1 MSNYYYLDMTH
12 TVLLPVLYCINAELR
27 EAESQLDLIILS
39 YIIIIIF
46 FFVISHWILS
56 LNFYEQMNSSN
67 KRKLHSQAVYTTR
80 LSTL

>member
-46 FFVISHWILS
+46 FFCNQS
-56 LNFYEQMNSSN
+56 LNFIFKFLWTNEQ
-67 KRKLHSQAVYTTR
+67 
-80 LSTL
+80 